1 MSRRNSTGTRRTAAG
16 VGMVA
21 GAAIAAAMFG
31 MGTANADP
39 TGTLDNPF
47 VNTDLGGF
55 SELFGGTGT
64 VQGAIDAQDDVTL
77 AAEPQSD
84 AAAFAS
90 NVVTF
95 EDAVDHP
102 LADIIQAIDPEAFV
116 YQVSSGIDPTGSI
129 DGAYLVPDD
138 SLGYLATS
146 LDYFLLSPTG
156 LGDLLGPIGEIL
168 LGSSF

>member
-1 MSRRNSTGTRRTAAG
+1 MSRKNPTAMGIGA
-16 VGMVA
+16 A
-21 GAAIAAAMFG
+21 ISGAAIAAFIG
-31 MGTANADP
+31 MGTAHADP
-39 TGTLDNPF
+39 SGSIDNPF
-47 VNTDLGGF
+47 VNTDTGGY

-77 AAEPQSD
+77 AAGSSSD
-84 AAAFAS
+84 AAAFSS
-90 NVVTF
+90 NVVAF
-95 EDAVDHP
+95 EDVVDHP

-116 YQVSSGIDPTGSI
+116 YQVSTGIDPTGSI